1 MSNHTR
7 RQLLAVISAVSLSLF
22 AGTGHAA
29 DNAADNY
36 PNKPIRLI
44 VTYPPGGGADIVARL
59 VAAKMTVSM
68 GQQFIVENRPGA
80 NGQIGANTLARS
92 APDGYTVMLDATGFS
107 INPSLYASLPYK
119 TTDFAPV
126 SVLVKFPNILVKN
139 PKFAPKNVKELI
151 DLVHKKPG
159 EIAYASSGT
168 GSVQHL
174 AAALFASKIKGQL
187 VHIPYKGG
195 NPALTDVA
203 GGQVPIMFANG
214 ASAQPFIK
222 GGKVTAL
229 ATTGAKRGPALP
241 DVPTMA
247 EAGAPPMQV
256 YEWNALFVPA
266 GTPKAIID
274 KLAAAAHAAVN
285 DPGVNKQLVDM
296 GGEPLGASPAESQ
309 AFIADQM
316 KTWSE
321 VIKENNIKAN

>member
-1 MSNHTR
+1 MSTPIHR
-7 RQLLAVISAVSLSLF
+7 HLLAALTAVSLSLVAATGQA
-22 AGTGHAA
+22 AG
-29 DNAADNY
+29 Y
-36 PNKPIRLI
+36 PDKPVRLI

-59 VAAKMTVSM
+59 VAAKMTTSL

-107 INPSLYASLPYK
+107 INPTLYPSLPYNAAK
-119 TTDFAPV
+119 DFTPV

-139 PKFAPKNVKELI
+139 PKFPVGDVKSLI
-151 DLVHKKPG
+151 DLVHKEPG
-159 EIAYASSGT
+159 KVSYASSGT

-174 AAALFASKIKGQL
+174 AGALFASKIQGQL

-195 NPALTDVA
+195 GPALTDVA

-214 ASAQPFIK
+214 ASALPFIQS
-222 GGKVTAL
+222 GKVTPL
-229 ATTGAKRGPALP
+229 AITGAARSAGLP

-247 EAGAPPMQV
+247 EAGTPMQA

-266 GTPKAIID
+266 GTPQAVVD

-285 DPGVNKQLVDM
+285 DPTVHKQLIDM
-296 GGEPLGASPAESQ
+296 GGEPMGASPVESTQ
-309 AFIADQM
+309 FIADQTR
-316 KTWSE
+316 TWKS
-321 VIKENNIKAN
+321 VIAENQIKAN